1 LIKGENNNFNK
12 SSCQNSR
19 WIKLKEIWVKIS
31 PKVSD
36 SEKSSILSLIKE
48 NCDFIMNDG
57 KLENLSG
64 EDNVILLSN
73 LDENKIK
80 RLKSENKKIALRI
93 AIRGKEDENNAAN
106 AAGLNVDYLI
116 LTCLDWC
123 VIPLENLIAKTR
135 DKSKIIAEV
144 SNSKDAKLVLEA
156 LELGTDGVL
165 LNVSSFEELKKTIAI
180 VKKQNL
186 LLDLIPAKI
195 VAIKQ
200 IGTGARVC
208 VDTCALMVQGEGML
222 VGCQS
227 SGLFLV
233 EAEVT
238 ENPYVQARPF
248 RVNAGSL
255 SMYTFGS
262 LERTRYLSDLKAGEE
277 VLIVDKSGKL
287 RTADVGRVKI
297 ELRPLILIEAEMQGK
312 RIKTILQNAE
322 TIRLVTEN
330 TSIPVTNL
338 KIDDQV
344 LVHLTKGG
352 GRHFGVAVDAETVIE
367 R

>member
-1 LIKGENNNFNK
+1 M
-12 SSCQNSR
+12 
-19 WIKLKEIWVKIS
+19 KLAK
-31 PKVSD
+31 D
-36 SEKSSILSLIKE
+36 
-48 NCDFIMNDG
+48 NCDYLLQNNQV
-57 KLENLSG
+57 ESLSG
-64 EDNVILLSN
+64 KNEIIVLNR

-80 RLKSENKKIALRI
+80 RLKSEGKKIALRI
-93 AIRGKEDENNAAN
+93 TIEGKEDENRAVKAAE
-106 AAGLNVDYLI
+106 LLMDYI
-116 LTCLDWC
+116 IITCLDWC

-135 DKSKIIAEV
+135 NKSKIIAEV
-144 SNSKDAKLVLEA
+144 SNFKDAKLVLEA

-165 LNVSSFEELKKTIAI
+165 LKTSSSEELEKTIALL
-180 VKKQNL
+180 KKQNL
-186 LLDLIPAKI
+186 IFELLPAKI

-208 VDTCALMVQGEGML
+208 VDTCDLMVQGEGML

-227 SGLFLV
+227 SGLFHV

-262 LERTRYLSDLKAGEE
+262 MEKTRYLSDLKAGEE
-277 VLIVDKSGKL
+277 VLIIDKKGKV

-297 ELRPLILIEAEMQGK
+297 ELRPLILIEAEAEGK

-322 TIRLVTEN
+322 TIRLVTMN
-330 TSIPVTNL
+330 NSIPVTDL
-338 KIDDQV
+338 KVNDEV

-352 GRHFGVAVDAETVIE
+352 GRHFGVAVEEETVIE

>member
-1 LIKGENNNFNK
+1 M
-12 SSCQNSR
+12 
-19 WIKLKEIWVKIS
+19 KEIWVEIS
-31 PKVSD
+31 PKTSD
-36 SEKSSILSLIKE
+36 SEKMAIMNLANE
-48 NCDFIMNDG
+48 ECDFILKNYQ
-57 KLENLSG
+57 LENLSG
-64 EDNVILLSN
+64 DEDIVLLSS

-80 RLKSENKKIALRI
+80 RLKNENKKIALKI
-93 AIRGKEDENNAAN
+93 VIRGKEDENIAAS
-106 AAGLNVDYLI
+106 AAGFLVDYI
-116 LTCLDWC
+116 VLTCLDWC

-135 DKSKIIAEV
+135 GKSKIIAEV
-144 SNSKDAKLVLEA
+144 KNFKDAKLVLEA

-165 LNVSSFEELKKTIAI
+165 LNTSSSEELKKTIDL
-180 VKKQNL
+180 VRRKNL
-186 LLDLIPAKI
+186 TLKLIPAKI
-195 VAIKQ
+195 VVVKQ

-208 VDTCALMVQGEGML
+208 VDTCDLMVKGEGML

-227 SGLFLV
+227 SGLFHV

-262 LERTRYLSDLKAGEE
+262 LDRTRYLSDLKAGEE
-277 VLIVDKSGKL
+277 VLIVEKNGKV

-297 ELRPLILIEAEMQGK
+297 ELRPLILIEAEAEGK

-322 TIRLVTEN
+322 TIRLVTLN
-330 TSIPVTNL
+330 DSIPVTDL
-338 KIDDQV
+338 KINDKV
-344 LVHLTKGG
+344 LVYLTKGG
-352 GRHFGVAVDAETVIE
+352 GRHFGIAVDEETVIE

>member
-1 LIKGENNNFNK
+1 MLNF
-12 SSCQNSR
+12 
-19 WIKLKEIWVKIS
+19 
-31 PKVSD
+31 
-36 SEKSSILSLIKE
+36 IKE
-48 NCDFIMNDG
+48 NCDFILQNG
-57 KLENLSG
+57 QLESLSG
-64 EDNVILLSN
+64 KDDFILLNSLDEDN
-73 LDENKIK
+73 IK

-93 AIRGKEDENNAAN
+93 AIRGKEDENNAAK
-106 AAGLNVDYLI
+106 AAGLYVDYLV

-165 LNVSSFEELKKTIAI
+165 LNVSSFEELKKTIAV

-186 LLDLIPAKI
+186 LLDLTTAKI

-208 VDTCALMVQGEGML
+208 VDTCVLMVKGEGML

-238 ENPYVQARPF
+238 ENPYVQSRPF

-287 RTADVGRVKI
+287 RTADVGRVKL
-297 ELRPLILIEAEMQGK
+297 ELRPLILIEAEVQGK

-322 TIRLVTEN
+322 TIRLVTVN
-330 TSIPVTNL
+330 TSIPVTDL
-338 KIDDQV
+338 KIDDEV
-344 LVHLTKGG
+344 LVHLTTGG

>member
-1 LIKGENNNFNK
+1 M
-12 SSCQNSR
+12 
-19 WIKLKEIWVKIS
+19 KEIWVEIS
-31 PKVSD
+31 QGTSI
-36 SEKSSILSLIKE
+36 SEKEAILNLAKN
-48 NCDFIMNDG
+48 NCDFIIKKDF
-57 KLENLSG
+57 LENLSG
-64 EDNVILLSN
+64 NDNVVLLDV
-73 LDENKIK
+73 LDENRIK
-80 RLKSENKKIALRI
+80 QLKSENKKIAYKV
-93 AIRGKEDENNAAN
+93 AIRGKEDENVAAS
-106 AAGLNVDYLI
+106 AADFFVDYII

-135 DKSKIIAEV
+135 KKSKIIAEV
-144 SNSKDAKLVLEA
+144 QNFKDAKLVLEA

-165 LNVSSFEELKKTIAI
+165 LKTSNSDELKKTIDL
-180 VKKQNL
+180 VKKGNL
-186 LLDLIPAKI
+186 TLKLIPAKI
-195 VAIKQ
+195 VEIKQ

-208 VDTCALMVQGEGML
+208 VDTCALMVKDEGML

-227 SGLFLV
+227 SGFFLV

-262 LERTRYLSDLKAGEE
+262 IDRTRYLSDLKAGEE
-277 VLIVDKSGKL
+277 VLIVKKNGEV

-297 ELRPLILIEAEMQGK
+297 ELRPLILVEAEVQGK

-322 TIRLVTEN
+322 TIRVVSIN
-330 TSIPVTNL
+330 DSIPVTDL
-338 KIDDQV
+338 KANDEV
-344 LVHLTKGG
+344 LVHLAKSG
-352 GRHFGVAVDAETVIE
+352 GRHFGIAVEKETVIE

>member
-1 LIKGENNNFNK
+1 
-12 SSCQNSR
+12 
-19 WIKLKEIWVKIS
+19 LKEIWVEIS
-31 PKVSD
+31 PKASD
-36 SEKSSILSLIKE
+36 SEKLAIMKLAKE
-48 NCDFIMNDG
+48 NCDFLLKNDQ
-57 KLENLSG
+57 LENLSG
-64 EDNVILLSN
+64 NDDIVLLSN
-73 LDENKIK
+73 LDENQIK
-80 RLKSENKKIALRI
+80 TLKSENKKIALRI
-93 AIRGKEDENNAAN
+93 AIHGKKDENTAAN
-106 AAGLNVDYLI
+106 AAGFHVDYLL

-144 SNSKDAKLVLEA
+144 SDSIDAKLVLGA

-165 LNVSSFEELKKTIAI
+165 LKTSSSEELKKTITI

-186 LLDLIPAKI
+186 TLDLIPAKI

-208 VDTCALMVQGEGML
+208 VDTCVLMIQGEGML
-222 VGCQS
+222 IGCQS

-255 SMYTFGS
+255 SMYTFGF

-277 VLIVDKSGKL
+277 VLIVDRNGKL

-297 ELRPLILIEAEMQGK
+297 ELRPLILIEAEANGK

-322 TIRLVTEN
+322 TIRLVTID
-330 TSIPVTNL
+330 TSIPVTDL

-344 LVHLTKGG
+344 LIHLTKGG